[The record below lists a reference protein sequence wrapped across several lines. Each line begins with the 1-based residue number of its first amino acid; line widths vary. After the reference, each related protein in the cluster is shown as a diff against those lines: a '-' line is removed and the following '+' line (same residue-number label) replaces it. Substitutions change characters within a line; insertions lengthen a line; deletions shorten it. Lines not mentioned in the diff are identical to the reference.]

1 MKKTT
6 NQKLG
11 DAFEELRDIALELA
25 GDINISQDLGD
36 NYSCFIDKELYK
48 TFQVINKK
56 TFKLHDKLQKE
67 RSKKKK

>member
-6 NQKLG
+6 NQKLD
-11 DAFEELRDIALELA
+11 DAFDELSDIALELV

-56 TFKLHDKLQKE
+56 TFKLHDRLQKE
-67 RSKKKK
+67 TSKKKK